1 MPNAKPDNGAWRRGQ
16 SKPGRPRTLSATFVK
31 TINQPGRFGDGRG
44 SDGLSLL
51 VRETANGRWSK
62 TWSQRI
68 RVAGRVANIG
78 LGRWPLVTLAEARAA
93 CQHNARLIAKG
104 EDPRAP
110 AATALPTFAE
120 AAERVVSLYQPTW
133 KGGGRTADIWRASLR
148 DHATPALGARR
159 VDQIQARHVIDVLT
173 PLWSQKPETAK
184 KLRQRIGTVMKW
196 AVAQGYRADN
206 PAGDAI
212 DGALPKH
219 NAAQTEHRKAL
230 PYAGVAAALAT
241 VEASGAWGGSK
252 RCLRFLTLTAVR
264 SIEARGAR
272 WDEVDLEAATWT
284 IPATRMKSKRGHRVP
299 LSAGALAVLRDALAE
314 SDGSELVF
322 ATLGGK
328 VAGDATLGKL
338 LRDLGIDG
346 TVHGMRSS
354 FRDWC
359 GETGQPREIAEAA
372 LAHKVGGVEGSYFRS
387 DLFERRRELM
397 QKWGAYLTS

>member
-1 MPNAKPDNGAWRRGQ
+1 MAPGAKQARPAAHTVRRFREDHQPSGAVRRR
-16 SKPGRPRTLSATFVK
+16 PGVARLSV
-31 TINQPGRFGDGRG
+31 
-44 SDGLSLL
+44 L
-51 VRETANGRWSK
+51 VRETANGRRSK

-68 RVAGRVANIG
+68 RIAGEVVNIG
-78 LGRWPLVTLAEARAA
+78 LGAWPLVTLAEARAA

-120 AAERVVSLYQPTW
+120 AVETVLGLYEPTW
-133 KGGGRTADIWRASLR
+133 KSGARTASIWRASLR

-184 KLRQRIGTVMKW
+184 KLRQRISTVMKW

-230 PYAGVAAALAT
+230 PYADVAGALAT
-241 VEASGAWGGSK
+241 VDASGAWGGSK

-264 SIEARGAR
+264 SIEARAAR
-272 WDEVDLEAATWT
+272 
-284 IPATRMKSKRGHRVP
+284 
-299 LSAGALAVLRDALAE
+299 
-314 SDGSELVF
+314 
-322 ATLGGK
+322 LG
-328 VAGDATLGKL
+328 
-338 LRDLGIDG
+338 
-346 TVHGMRSS
+346 
-354 FRDWC
+354 
-359 GETGQPREIAEAA
+359 
-372 LAHKVGGVEGSYFRS
+372 
-387 DLFERRRELM
+387 
-397 QKWGAYLTS
+397 

>member
-1 MPNAKPDNGAWRRGQ
+1 MLSASFVRTIAE
-16 SKPGRPRTLSATFVK
+16 PGRY
-31 TINQPGRFGDGRG
+31 GDGRL
-44 SDGLSLL
+44 SRGLSLL
-51 VRETANGRWSK
+51 VRRTANGRWSK

-68 RVAGRVANIG
+68 IVNGRVANIG
-78 LGRWPLVTLAEARAA
+78 LGAYPLITLAEARAA
-93 CQHNARLIAKG
+93 CQHNAREVAQG
-104 EDPRAP
+104 EDPRAL
-110 AATALPTFAE
+110 AAPTIPTFGE

-184 KLRQRIGTVMKW
+184 KLRQRISTVMKW

-212 DGALPKH
+212 DGALPRH

-241 VEASGAWGGSK
+241 VEASGAWPGSK
-252 RCLRFLTLTAVR
+252 RCLRFLTLTAAR
-264 SIEARGAR
+264 SGEAR
-272 WDEVDLEAATWT
+272 AATWAEIDLDAAT
-284 IPATRMKSKRGHRVP
+284 WAVPASRMKSRRPHRVP
-299 LSAGALAVLRDALAE
+299 LSHAAMEVLQEAADEA
-314 SDGSELVF
+314 DGPLCF
-322 ATLGGK
+322 PTLGGK
-328 VAGDATLGKL
+328 VAGDATLGRL

-354 FRDWC
+354 FRDWAA
-359 GETGQPREIAEAA
+359 ETGAPREVAEAA

-387 DLFERRRELM
+387 DLYELRRELM
-397 QKWGAYLTS
+397 EKWGAYLTS